1 MAPQLGAKAPPA
13 VSRKQN
19 LASIRIKRYL
29 TFSRPLTRDLQRILG
44 MHHLSL
50 LNDVIKG
57 YNKKTALVG
66 SKEKCMGLVD

>member
-1 MAPQLGAKAPPA
+1 
-13 VSRKQN
+13 
-19 LASIRIKRYL
+19 
-29 TFSRPLTRDLQRILG
+29 

-66 SKEKCMGLVD
+66 SKEKIMGLGLKFWVVLKVFHVLFIEIFEILP

>member
-1 MAPQLGAKAPPA
+1 
-13 VSRKQN
+13 
-19 LASIRIKRYL
+19 
-29 TFSRPLTRDLQRILG
+29 

-66 SKEKCMGLVD
+66 SLEKSMGERASAV